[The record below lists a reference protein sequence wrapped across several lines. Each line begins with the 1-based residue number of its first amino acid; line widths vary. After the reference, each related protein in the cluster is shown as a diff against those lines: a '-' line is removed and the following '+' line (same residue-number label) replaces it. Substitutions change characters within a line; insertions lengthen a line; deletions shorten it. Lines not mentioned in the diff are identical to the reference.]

1 MNKFTLPIRFRW
13 WGKSACAKPPCRT
26 PAKPESIVGGMIL
39 PDDAVIVPA
48 AEPKPY
54 PEAERIA
61 ASIRDY
67 PGDWGWR
74 IKGHELEHTPT
85 GFVIWVA
92 NEDYG
97 LAEVSSGHKHKFEPG
112 EQSIIWPA
120 VQAWLSSHKSG
131 FSGRLPKVKLSCRKG
146 TWWCVSD
153 QHPWAGAGGSP
164 ADAYR
169 SWSRAVSIE
178 ARTDQRPGE
187 ILHVWSAAQ

>member
-85 GFVIWVA
+85 GFV
-92 NEDYG
+92 
-97 LAEVSSGHKHKFEPG
+97 
-112 EQSIIWPA
+112 
-120 VQAWLSSHKSG
+120 
-131 FSGRLPKVKLSCRKG
+131 
-146 TWWCVSD
+146 
-153 QHPWAGAGGSP
+153 
-164 ADAYR
+164 
-169 SWSRAVSIE
+169 
-178 ARTDQRPGE
+178 
-187 ILHVWSAAQ
+187 